1 MTSQYDPLGKDTL
14 EDPFAQYRALRE
26 GCPVHHFEGFSPPFF
41 TLSRHEDV
49 LAALKDHATFSYRHG
64 PSPQFTRASGL
75 VDDPPGHTEFR
86 RLFNRAFSP
95 RTVAALEPAV
105 TAIAESL
112 VDSFVARGGGDLH
125 DLYAVPLPITVIA
138 GLLGLPDDDI
148 AGFKEMS
155 DDLTATYND
164 PDPRASAAPRA
175 RFDRYFVELI
185 EARRR
190 SPEDDLVSGFATA
203 ELQGRQL
210 TDDEIC
216 WMLLLLLLGG
226 NETTT
231 ALLTNLFWRLL
242 EVPERWS
249 AVCAD
254 PLLYDAVIEE
264 SLRHD
269 PPVLGMFR
277 TTTGDVERHGVQI
290 PRRAKVMLC
299 YGAANHDPDVFST
312 PESFLLD
319 RAADETARHLAF
331 GFGDHYCPGSALA
344 RLEARVTLRLFV
356 ERLPRLRAAWD
367 GADRPP
373 RITPFLLWGRA
384 GLPVTWD

>member
-1 MTSQYDPLGKDTL
+1 VTSDYDPLGEDTL
-14 EDPFAQYRALRE
+14 DDPFAQYRALRE
-26 GCPVHHFEGFSPPFF
+26 GCPVHHFERFSPPFF
-41 TLSRHEDV
+41 TLSRYEDV

-64 PSPQFTRASGL
+64 PSPQFTRPSGL

-95 RTVAALEPAV
+95 RTIAALEPTV
-105 TAIAESL
+105 TAIAETL
-112 VDSFVARGGGDLH
+112 VDSFVERGSGDLH

-138 GLLGLPDDDI
+138 RLLGLPDDDI
-148 AGFKEMS
+148 AGFKQMS

-164 PDPRASAAPRA
+164 PDPRASAEPRS
-175 RFDRYFVELI
+175 RFDRYFAEFVD
-185 EARRR
+185 ARRR
-190 SPEDDLVSGFATA
+190 SPTDDLVSGFVTA
-203 ELQGRQL
+203 RLQGRPL

-231 ALLTNLFWRLL
+231 ALLTNLLWRLL
-242 EVPERWS
+242 EVPERWN
-249 AVCAD
+249 AVRAD
-254 PLLYDAVIEE
+254 PLLFDRVIEE

-277 TTTGDVERHGVQI
+277 TTTGDIERRGVPI

-299 YGAANHDPDVFST
+299 YGAANHDPDVFAD
-312 PESFLLD
+312 PESFRLD
-319 RAADETARHLAF
+319 RPPDEATRHLAF

-356 ERLPRLRAAWD
+356 DRLPQLRARWD
-367 GADRPP
+367 PAGRPP

-384 GLPVTWD
+384 HLLAAWD